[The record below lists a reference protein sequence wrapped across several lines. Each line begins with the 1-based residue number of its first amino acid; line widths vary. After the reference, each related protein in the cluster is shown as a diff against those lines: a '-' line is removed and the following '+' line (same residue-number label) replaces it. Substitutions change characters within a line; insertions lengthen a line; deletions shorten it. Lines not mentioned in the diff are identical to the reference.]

1 MGSLKKKKRKGREG
15 KLMEKRPRDNDA
27 KPTHRYE
34 WTGLGQ

>member
-1 MGSLKKKKRKGREG
+1 MGSLKKKERKGREG

-34 WTGLGQ
+34 WRGLGE